1 MKSMFIALSAFLAF
15 SALAQTGS
23 AEKLPSNKETAAQ
36 QKAIMDALKNMR
48 ATNRGQVPGSASSST
63 AAGDSLGSSPPI
75 GSRLSKEDFDRL
87 ANSGKPSAPPAAPP
101 KPPQADLMIFVSMS
115 MPVQMLEQ
123 YAAQAKRFNAV
134 LMMRGFVGDK
144 LSETR
149 ATLQRLNKSGAQWE
163 ISPEPFVQF
172 KIDKV
177 PAIVMATADSESVLE
192 DGCARPETYTAIF
205 GDLPVHDALDKMAL
219 RAQPQ
224 IAAMA
229 KARLDDDRRNATGR

>member
-1 MKSMFIALSAFLAF
+1 MKMILIALGAAVSL
-15 SALAQTGS
+15 SALAQTEGL
-23 AEKLPSNKETAAQ
+23 EKLPSFKETAEQ
-36 QKAIMDALKNMR
+36 QKAIMDALKNMS
-48 ATNRGQVPGSASSST
+48 ATNRGQVPGGQIATT
-63 AAGDSLGSSPPI
+63 AAGSSQAPNTPV
-75 GSRLSKEDFDRL
+75 GNRLSKEDFDRL
-87 ANSGKPSAPPAAPP
+87 AKSRKPVASPDALP

-177 PAIVMATADSESVLE
+177 PAIVMATAESESVLE
-192 DGCARPETYTAIF
+192 DGCARPETYASIF

-219 RAQPQ
+219 RAQPS
-224 IAAMA
+224 IATMA
-229 KARLDDDRRNATGR
+229 KARLENDRRLGAGR